1 MLKEELVWLVRPWYK
16 WNHSVCDPLLQPSFC
31 SMLFARFVP
40 LLSIAARHSCSV
52 LYRPDCVN
60 VPFIHSTFVGHLDSF
75 QFWASINRAG
85 SYTRV
90 CGFRW
95 RDACVSGGC
104 TARHV
109 IPGHRGCMRSVVFD
123 TCSFPSGCTR
133 PHFSQLDG
141 RVPVISHPCQHS
153 AFPIFSVQS
162 FCRCAEFGMSLY
174 FLD

>member
-1 MLKEELVWLVRPWYK
+1 MLKQELVWLVRPWYK

-31 SMLFARFVP
+31 SMLFARFVH
-40 LLSIAARHSCSV
+40 LLSIAARHSFSV
-52 LYRPDCVN
+52 LYRPDRVN
-60 VPFIHSTFVGHLDSF
+60 VPFVYSTFVGHLDSF
-75 QFWASINRAG
+75 QFWASINSAG

-109 IPGHRGCMRSVVFD
+109 IPGHRGCICSVVFD
-123 TCSFPSGCTR
+123 TCSFPSGGTR
-133 PHFSQLDG
+133 SHFSQLDG